1 MSIIQ
6 NSDRKTPEARRSL
19 GLAVCTALVIGN
31 MVGSGVYLLPA
42 SLAPYG
48 GWSLGGWGVT
58 TIGAVLLALVFAR
71 LSRRIPRAGG
81 PYAYARAGFGSF
93 GGFFV
98 AWGYWISMVTANAAI
113 AVAFASYLSVFVP
126 ALDNVPILGAG
137 AALAGVWL
145 LTLVN
150 IRGVHHA
157 GNVQLIT
164 TVLKL
169 LPLVAV
175 GIIGLWYFHPASI
188 FESAGQAGT
197 TGPSAINASAALT
210 LWAFLGLESATVP
223 AQHVRDANR
232 TIPRATMI
240 GTLITAAVYIFSTTV
255 VMGLVPN
262 ATLAHTAA
270 PFAEAARRMWGGW
283 AGYLMAAG
291 GVVACFGTLN
301 GWVMMQGQLP
311 QAVANDGLFPRIFA
325 RETRWGTPAV
335 GLVISGVVVS
345 LLVGMNYTRGL
356 VGLFTF
362 VIRVSTLSTLIPY
375 LFATLADWAFARGDA
390 KALGVRVY
398 DALLALAAF
407 AYVIWAIAGIGKDA
421 VYWGFLLMLVGIPVY
436 VWITRRGEPA
446 AA

>member
-1 MSIIQ
+1 MPTATDPNLSPR
-6 NSDRKTPEARRSL
+6 SGERRSL
-19 GLAVCTALVIGN
+19 GLAVATALVIGN

-58 TIGAVLLALVFAR
+58 TVGAVLLALVFSRLAR
-71 LSRRIPRAGG
+71 RYPRAGG
-81 PYAYARAGFGSF
+81 PYAYARAGFGEF
-93 GGFFV
+93 GGFFI

-113 AVAFASYLSVFVP
+113 AVAFASYFSVFVP
-126 ALDNVPILGAG
+126 ALDRIPILGAG
-137 AALAGVWL
+137 TALAGVWL

-150 IRGVHHA
+150 IRGVRYA
-157 GNVQLIT
+157 GNVQLVT

-169 LPLVAV
+169 VPLVAV
-175 GIIGLWYFHPASI
+175 GLVGLWYFHPASI
-188 FESAGQAGT
+188 FEATNKPGT
-197 TGPSAINASAALT
+197 TGAAAINASAALT
-210 LWAFLGLESATVP
+210 LWAFLGLESATIP
-223 AQHVRDANR
+223 AQHVRDASR

-240 GTLITAAVYIFSTTV
+240 GTLITAVVYVLSTTV

-262 ATLAHTAA
+262 SILAHTAA

-291 GVVACFGTLN
+291 GVIACFGTLN

-325 RETRWGTPAV
+325 RETQWGTPAV
-335 GLVISGVVVS
+335 GLIISGIVVS

-375 LFATLADWAFARGDA
+375 LFATLADWAFARRERKVPSMRLWD
-390 KALGVRVY
+390 GV
-398 DALLALAAF
+398 LAVAAF
-407 AYVIWAIAGIGKDA
+407 VYTVWAIAGIGKEA
-421 VYWGFLLMLVGIPVY
+421 VYWGFLMLLMGIPVY
-436 VWITRRGEPA
+436 VWISRREETCT
-446 AA
+446 

>member
-1 MSIIQ
+1 VSAA
-6 NSDRKTPEARRSL
+6 NDSDTKAPGARRSL

-58 TIGAVLLALVFAR
+58 TVGAILLALVFAR

-81 PYAYARAGFGSF
+81 PYAYARAGFGGF

-137 AALAGVWL
+137 AALAGVWV
-145 LTLVN
+145 LTAVN
-150 IRGVHHA
+150 IRGVRHA
-157 GNVQLIT
+157 GNVQLAT
-164 TVLKL
+164 TILKM

-175 GIIGLWYFHPASI
+175 GVIGLWFFHPGSI
-188 FESAGQAGT
+188 FESAGKPGT
-197 TGPSAINASAALT
+197 TGPAAINASAALT

-223 AQHVRDANR
+223 AQHVRDPNR
-232 TIPRATMI
+232 TIPRATLI
-240 GTLITAAVYIFSTTV
+240 GTLVTAVVYILSTSV
-255 VMGLVPN
+255 VMGIVPN

-270 PFAEAARRMWGGW
+270 PFAEAAKRMWGGW

-311 QAVANDGLFPRIFA
+311 QAVANDGLFPRVFA
-325 RETRWGTPAV
+325 RETRWGTPAI

-375 LFATLADWAFARGDA
+375 LFATLADWAFAREED
-390 KALGVRVY
+390 KRPRVRIYDGV
-398 DALLALAAF
+398 LALAAF
-407 AYVIWAIAGIGKDA
+407 AYVIWAIAGIGKEA
-421 VYWGFLLMLVGIPVY
+421 VYWGFLLLLIGIPVY
-436 VWITRRGEPA
+436 VWIARRGRTGA
-446 AA
+446 A